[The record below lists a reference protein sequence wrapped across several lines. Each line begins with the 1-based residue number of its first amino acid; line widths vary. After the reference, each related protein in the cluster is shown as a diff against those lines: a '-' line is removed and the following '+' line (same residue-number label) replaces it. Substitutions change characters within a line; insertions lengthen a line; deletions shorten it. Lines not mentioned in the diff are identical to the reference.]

1 VRQRPSS
8 PTCDFAVV
16 RQANWRYQAFT
27 RFELQSAILSEM
39 EMFHQLIAMVR
50 SQSGSKPNNLAQVGV
65 IQIFQKRQ

>member
-1 VRQRPSS
+1 MSV
-8 PTCDFAVV
+8 
-16 RQANWRYQAFT
+16 
-27 RFELQSAILSEM
+27 M